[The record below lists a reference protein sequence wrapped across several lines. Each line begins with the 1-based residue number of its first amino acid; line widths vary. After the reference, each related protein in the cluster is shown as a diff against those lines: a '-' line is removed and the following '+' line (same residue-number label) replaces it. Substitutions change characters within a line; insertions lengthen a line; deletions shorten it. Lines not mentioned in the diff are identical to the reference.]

1 MAYKISDN
9 SVIDDNRELTAVSIT
24 PSTNLVVPYGTTANR
39 PAGAVGKLYFDTDLG
54 KLLVHNGTT
63 WVESSTSGSIGGD
76 FALHGA
82 KYIMPRNMISD
93 SDNNYPAYRFTNYM
107 PFNTAVQN
115 ISWVQHG
122 ADKWDCYVKLKTMPY
137 EVEIMSGELHGG
149 TGQWPN
155 FVDNRYNRTGA
166 NDLHTGLFQPHA
178 TLALDNSAV
187 CFNTGGSGAQTQSGF
202 EMHSWL
208 FDSQFPNQGFL
219 MQTDQG
225 AGTPPNITGG
235 FGIYKYSDT
244 QYVSFNNTNYGQTEW
259 NGSTGSFGKI
269 NLRCYNPNNVIEG
282 QLQTSSAADPVWH
295 KNYTCSNTYGQTR
308 GMVYGVF
315 KSATSNHLTV
325 MYVNS
330 KGLNMTSYQNSSGT
344 PSGVIRIFDVDMNTG
359 AVIPDSTTKHLEF
372 RPTTHNSIN
381 TGSALLP
388 SGNSFTVCECST
400 HVTMISWPDE
410 GGNSQPYAFW
420 IWDKAN
426 RDLRV
431 FKPEIY
437 DDTIFNNASL
447 SNVSNPNRGRL
458 WMNHFKMNDK
468 IYLATCNQG
477 ATHADHEGVYIY
489 ETSAT
494 AATPYMQVYNNTN
507 NDQAMNASPSRFQY
521 FRPLFST
528 STMTFSHDQ
537 YIYPSSSEVNWAGH
551 NVTTGFPLYSSSRSL
566 ESTAI
571 TINPETSKGLIAST
585 FTDIQSG
592 NWSSSNSITYY
603 TNPNKMADG
612 TSTWSD
618 ANASTGSNNLQ
629 NGWRYNMMT
638 RKFFGGVSS

>member
-1 MAYKISDN
+1 MAYKISDT
-9 SVIDDNRELTAVSIT
+9 SVIDDNRELTAVSVT

-39 PAGAVGKLYFDTDLG
+39 PTGAVGKLYFDTDLG

-63 WVESSTSGSIGGD
+63 WVESSTSGSTSGD
-76 FALHGA
+76 FAIHGS
-82 KYIMPRNMISD
+82 KYLMPRNVISD
-93 SDNNYPAYRFTNYM
+93 TDNQYPAYRFTNYM

-115 ISWVQHG
+115 ISWVQHS
-122 ADKWDCYVKLKTMPY
+122 ADSWDCYVKLKTMPY
-137 EVEIMSGELHGG
+137 EVEIMYGGVHGG

-155 FVDNRYNRTGA
+155 FIDSRYTRTGVA
-166 NDLHTGLFQPHA
+166 DMHNGLFQPHA
-178 TLALDNSAV
+178 TLALDDSAI
-187 CFNTGGSGAQTQSGF
+187 CFNTGGSGAQNNLGDYRI
-202 EMHSWL
+202 HSWL
-208 FDSQFPNQGFL
+208 FDSKFPNQGFL
-219 MQTDQG
+219 MQTNQG

-244 QYVSFNNTNYGQTEW
+244 QYVTFNNTTYGQSEW
-259 NGSTGSFGKI
+259 NGSTGSFGLI

-282 QLQTSSAADPVWH
+282 QLQTSSGADPVWN
-295 KNYTCSNTYGQTR
+295 KDYTCSNSYGATR

-325 MYVNS
+325 MYVNT
-330 KGLNMTSYQNSSGT
+330 KGLNMSSYQTSGGQQT
-344 PSGVIRIFDVDMNTG
+344 GCIRIFDVDMNTG
-359 AVIPDSTTKHLEF
+359 AVIPDATTKHLEF
-372 RPTTHNSIN
+372 RPTNSNIN
-381 TGSALLP
+381 WYTGTALLP
-388 SGNSFTVCECST
+388 SGNNFTVCECST

-431 FKPEIY
+431 FQPEIY
-437 DDTIFNNASL
+437 DDNGFNNGGLA
-447 SNVSNPNRGRL
+447 NPQNPTRGRL
-458 WMNHFKMNDK
+458 WLNHFKMNDK

-477 ATHADHEGVYIY
+477 AANAQHEGVYIY

-494 AATPYMQVYNNTN
+494 AATPYMQVYNTSN
-507 NDQAMNASPSRFQY
+507 NNQAMNASPSRFQY
-521 FRPLFST
+521 FRPLFSS

-537 YIYPSSSEVNWAGH
+537 YIDSAGGSSEVNWGGH
-551 NVTTGFPLYSSSRSL
+551 DSTTGFPVYSASRSL
-566 ESTAI
+566 DSTAI
-571 TINPETSKGLIAST
+571 TMNPETSKTLIQNT
-585 FTDIQSG
+585 FTGITSG
-592 NWSSSNSITYY
+592 NWTSSNSITYY

-618 ANASTGSNNLQ
+618 ATSGGS
-629 NGWRYNMMT
+629 GWNHNMMT